1 MAKVLPLRN
10 KMKKFLQEFGI
21 DVALMI
27 AGMFGSLLMV
37 SKKSTF
43 NAKASIIG
51 IVSGT
56 LSANYL
62 TQLVVD
68 LFELTGKSQYG
79 IAFLLGYFGLKGVEK
94 LFEVYQK
101 KHNI

>member
-1 MAKVLPLRN
+1 
-10 KMKKFLQEFGI
+10 MKKFLSEFGI

-37 SKKSTF
+37 SKKS
-43 NAKASIIG
+43 NANIKASIIG

-62 TQLVVD
+62 TQVVVD
-68 LFELTGKSQYG
+68 MFDMTGKSQYG

-94 LFEVYQK
+94 AFDYYQK
-101 KHNI
+101 KHDL